1 MPIEDEI
8 LVVEMLI
15 QLSPKQAKLK
25 AELQEYFEGL
35 ITPALKSELND
46 PNHFEGGGPEF
57 KKAMRTMGVDGWIGL
72 SWKKELGGKELSPIE
87 QYIFVE
93 TVMRTGFPFP
103 FLTTESVGPMIAEH
117 GSDWAKE
124 EIATKILK
132 GELFFGIGYSE
143 PNSGTDLASLQTKA
157 IKDADGYLI
166 NGQKMWTSL
175 ANVSDYIWLAART
188 DFEAKNHKSISMFI
202 VPTDDP
208 GFSMTAINTLGDVR
222 TNATFYDNI
231 RVPETHLVGQP
242 NQGWSLITSQLNL
255 ERLALVNHGPVEE
268 LYKNVLKLAGTT
280 KINNDQYL
288 TDLSWVKNNF
298 AQVYSGIEA
307 LKLICWKQTWI
318 MESGH
323 LNMAEASVAKV
334 YGSEFFIQAYRLLM
348 EIMGELSLL
357 KNDSELSIL
366 NAKLE
371 RIYRTASILTF
382 GGGTNEV
389 QRDII
394 AMAGLLMPRTR

>member
-1 MPIEDEI
+1 MRKEDEI
-8 LVVEMLI
+8 LISEMLI
-15 QLSPKQAKLK
+15 QLNQKQSKLK
-25 AELQEYFEGL
+25 DELQEYFEGL
-35 ITPALKSELND
+35 ITPALRAELNN
-46 PNHFEGGGPEF
+46 PAHFEGGGPEF
-57 KKAMRTMGVDGWIGL
+57 KQAMRTMGADGWIGL
-72 SWKKELGGKELSPIE
+72 SWKKELGGKELSPME

-117 GSDWAKE
+117 GSEWAKD
-124 EIATKILK
+124 EIATKILQ
-132 GELFFGIGYSE
+132 GELIFGIGYSE

-157 IKDADGYLI
+157 IKESDGYLI

-175 ANVSDYIWLAART
+175 ANFSDYIWLAART
-188 DFEAKNHKSISMFI
+188 DFEAKNHKGISMFI

-208 GFSMTAINTLGDVR
+208 GFSMSAINTLGDVR

-231 RVPETHLVGQP
+231 KVPDTHLVGEP

-268 LYKNVLKLAGTT
+268 LYKNVLKLAEST

-288 TDLSWVKNNF
+288 TDLSWVKRNF
-298 AQVYSGIEA
+298 AEVHSGIEA

-318 MESGH
+318 MESGQ

-334 YGSEFFIQAYRLLM
+334 YGSEFFIEAYRL
-348 EIMGELSLL
+348 I
-357 KNDSELSIL
+357 D
-366 NAKLE
+366 
-371 RIYRTASILTF
+371 
-382 GGGTNEV
+382 GGYGRA
-389 QRDII
+389 Q
-394 AMAGLLMPRTR
+394 PSKK

>member
-1 MPIEDEI
+1 MG
-8 LVVEMLI
+8 EMLI

-25 AELQEYFEGL
+25 EELQEYFEGL
-35 ITPALKSELND
+35 ITPDLQAELRD
-46 PNHFEGGGPEF
+46 PEHFEGGGPEF
-57 KKAMRTMGVDGWIGL
+57 KKAMRTMGADGWIGL
-72 SWKKELGGKELSPIE
+72 SWKKELGGKNLSPME

-124 EIATKILK
+124 EVATKILK

-157 IKDADGYLI
+157 IRNREGYLI

-175 ANVSDYIWLAART
+175 ANFSDYIWLAART
-188 DFEAKNHKSISMFI
+188 DFEAKNHKGISMFI
-202 VPTDDP
+202 VPTNDP

-231 RVPETHLVGQP
+231 HVPESHLVGQP
-242 NQGWSLITSQLNL
+242 NKGWSLITSQLNL

-268 LYKNVLKLAGTT
+268 LYKNVLSLAQST
-280 KINNDQYL
+280 KINDNQYL
-288 TDLSWVKNNF
+288 IDLTWVQHNF

-318 MESGH
+318 MESGR

-334 YGSEFFIQAYRLLM
+334 YGSEFFIEAYRLLM

-371 RIYRTASILTF
+371 RMYRTASILTF

>member
-72 SWKKELGGKELSPIE
+72 IWKKELVGKELSPIE

-188 DFEAKNHKSISMFI
+188 DFEAKNHKGISMFI

-268 LYKNVLKLAGTT
+268 LYKNVLKLAATT

>member
-72 SWKKELGGKELSPIE
+72 SWKKELAGKELSPIE

-188 DFEAKNHKSISMFI
+188 DFEAKNHKGISMFI

-268 LYKNVLKLAGTT
+268 LYKNVLKLAATT